1 MAKRRS
7 TSRISWNSRQSR
19 YRPAGPGAET
29 SASSCILLR
38 RAPQVSHAP
47 RRRQGAGS
55 RVDPPARSGDGRQRM
70 DDEQSEPID
79 VPLDALSPTA
89 LRGLV
94 EEFVNREGTDYG
106 LRERTLDEK
115 VRDVMRQLERH
126 EAKIVFDPE
135 TRSATIVVV
144 RRRSS

>member
-1 MAKRRS
+1 
-7 TSRISWNSRQSR
+7 
-19 YRPAGPGAET
+19 
-29 SASSCILLR
+29 
-38 RAPQVSHAP
+38 
-47 RRRQGAGS
+47 
-55 RVDPPARSGDGRQRM
+55 M
-70 DDEQSEPID
+70 DDEQSEPIE
-79 VPLDALSPTA
+79 VPLDALSASA

-115 VRDVMRQLERH
+115 VRDVMRQLERG

-135 TRSATIVVV
+135 TRSRDHRRV

>member
-1 MAKRRS
+1 
-7 TSRISWNSRQSR
+7 
-19 YRPAGPGAET
+19 
-29 SASSCILLR
+29 
-38 RAPQVSHAP
+38 
-47 RRRQGAGS
+47 
-55 RVDPPARSGDGRQRM
+55 M

-115 VRDVMRQLERH
+115 VRDVMRQLERR